1 MKILKNTTSWYRL
14 NGLGFSL
21 LQMLIIREWFFYGL
35 YELVVWS
42 SNLWSVLKL
51 ELTLRQKKLSLEKNS
66 VFRGSETKSMTLN
79 HNHRFLKLTEIT
91 LTITPSIHPLN
102 KTLQITFISGF
113 INYIHITSVIT
124 WSMYCR
130 WCSNTFINVSAV

>member
-1 MKILKNTTSWYRL
+1 MKQQL
-14 NGLGFSL
+14 
-21 LQMLIIREWFFYGL
+21 M
-35 YELVVWS
+35 VS
-42 SNLWSVLKL
+42 SKTRAHP
-51 ELTLRQKKLSLEKNS
+51 ETKKIVFGKNS
-66 VFRGSETKSMTLN
+66 VFRGSETKSVTLN
-79 HNHRFLKLTEIT
+79 HNHQFLKLTEIT

-130 WCSNTFINVSAV
+130 